1 MRISVTPLSLL
12 TLCPDSCLL
21 DHGGVATEAGQSGT
35 RRHQEAADGGTAG
48 TRHQL
53 NCDPAS
59 ARHSV
64 TPHYT
69 ATGPHTAQVTRLLT
83 SVSTSQCPGH
93 QHPSSILCT
102 NLQPVKFRRKQ
113 NLKRF
118 GTRPLFKKHS
128 QKQNF
133 YSKRLLHLITRFLR
147 PRWPSAQTPP
157 RSVSAPRWISGS
169 MGRGGP
175 LASGVSP

>member
-1 MRISVTPLSLL
+1 MYEVSTRISVTPCSLL

-69 ATGPHTAQVTRLLT
+69 ATGPHTAQVTRLITRVLL
-83 SVSTSQCPGH
+83 SQCPGH
-93 QHPSSILCT
+93 QHSSSVLPLRCVQRSEMCLMT
-102 NLQPVKFRRKQ
+102 GDGWRRP
-113 NLKRF
+113 
-118 GTRPLFKKHS
+118 G
-128 QKQNF
+128 
-133 YSKRLLHLITRFLR
+133 
-147 PRWPSAQTPP
+147 PRPP
-157 RSVSAPRWISGS
+157 RV
-169 MGRGGP
+169 
-175 LASGVSP
+175 LASCSPSGEHMTRRRRPPANHGPERGAAARCRPMGARQRPCCGSTP